1 MKHALAKKAAP
12 ASSGGDDAVTKCRQ
26 HSGVIIRTTTEIQPP
41 NAR

>member
-1 MKHALAKKAAP
+1 MKHVVAKEAAS
-12 ASSGGDDAVTKCRQ
+12 ASWGGDDAVTKCRQ